1 VKTIHTLPALM
12 LLALTGCGSAPVVEP
27 PPPPVVVS
35 ASVAAAVDSN
45 PDAGGRASPLVV
57 RLYEL
62 ADAEAFRGADFFAL
76 WNQEAPVLAA
86 ALVKRHEFVV
96 APGTELSR
104 GLTLDPKVQVIG
116 VAAAFRDIRN
126 ANWRTVVPVAPAEQG
141 PRALKLEVVAA
152 GTSLAAT
159 IGEDSAAPAA
169 GTERKENEKK

>member
-1 VKTIHTLPALM
+1 MKRKPIFAAL
-12 LLALTGCGSAPVVEP
+12 LLSGLAGCGSAPVVEP
-27 PPPPVVVS
+27 PPPVVVA
-35 ASVAAAVDSN
+35 ASVAAAADSN

-86 ALVKRHEFVV
+86 ALVKRHELVV
-96 APGTELSR
+96 APGAQSSR
-104 GLTLDPKVQVIG
+104 ALTLDPKVQAIG

-126 ANWRTVVPVAPAEQG
+126 ANWRTVVPIAQG
-141 PRALKLEVVAA
+141 PRALKLDIVAA

-169 GTERKENEKK
+169 GTERKEKEQE